1 MRARIAVLAVAVA
14 AAAAFA
20 VFAAEPQPAAQEA
33 PKAPEFQLFG
43 VDYHYHSLAKYKD
56 AKAVVVVFT
65 CNHCPVAKSYEDKLV
80 ELANK
85 YQPQGIQFIAINP
98 NPAEMVPEDGFPEMI
113 QRAKEKKFPFP
124 YVYDETQKTA
134 IAYGAKVTP
143 HIFVVAPDRTILY
156 EGGVDNRN
164 KEPNYLANALDAIL
178 AGKPIETPEAAYFG
192 CTVKY
197 RPQAAKELRE
207 KEAAAKAA
215 AEGGN

>member
-1 MRARIAVLAVAVA
+1 MRARTAVLALAVVA
-14 AAAAFA
+14 AAALVALG
-20 VFAAEPQPAAQEA
+20 AEPQASPEKAR
-33 PKAPEFQLFG
+33 KAPEFQLFG
-43 VDYHYHSLAKYKD
+43 TDYHYHSLAKYKD

-80 ELANK
+80 EIASK
-85 YQPQGIQFIAINP
+85 YQPQGIRFLAINP
-98 NPAEMVPEDGFPEMI
+98 NPAEMVPDDGFPQMI

-124 YVYDETQKTA
+124 YLYDETQATA
-134 IAYGAKVTP
+134 VAYGAKVTP

-156 EGGVDNRN
+156 EGGVDNRH
-164 KEPNYLANALDAIL
+164 KEPNYLENALDAVL

-197 RPQAAKELRE
+197 RPEAAKELRQ

-215 AEGGN
+215 AEAGS